1 VSNGN
6 KKDIMKELRPI
17 RLNQLKVEAKLLHK
31 NFKSDIDNSVKYF
44 NHSFFKNLSSSEI
57 EEKRKNIRLKDAYH
71 IIASEY
77 GFTRW
82 EDLKRHVEKNDMLYR
97 SNGIGLIHKWF
108 KSYTEAS
115 KYQIKNSGYLLKF
128 WADYVICG
136 IEYIQLLELH
146 NYSEEWETIGYN
158 WIEPSDKQAFQ
169 KLYQKAI
176 LQYNLL

>member
-1 VSNGN
+1 MN
-6 KKDIMKELRPI
+6 ELRPI
-17 RLNQLKVEAKLLHK
+17 RLSQLKVEAKLLHK
-31 NFKSDIDNSVKYF
+31 NFKSDFDSTVNKYL
-44 NHSFFKNLSSSEI
+44 NNPFFKNLSSIQI
-57 EEKRKNIRLKDAYH
+57 EEKGKNIRLKNIYH
-71 IIASEY
+71 IIALEY

-82 EDLKRHVEKNDMLYR
+82 EDLKRQVVKNDMLFR

-115 KYQIKNSGYLLKF
+115 KYHIKYGGYLLHF

-146 NYSEEWETIGYN
+146 QYTEEWKAIGYN
-158 WIEPSDKQAFQ
+158 WIEPANKQAHQ
-169 KLYQKAI
+169 KLYQEAI

>member
-1 VSNGN
+1 
-6 KKDIMKELRPI
+6 MKELRPI
-17 RLNQLKVEAKLLHK
+17 RLHRLKVEAKLLQK
-31 NFKSDIDNSVKYF
+31 NFRSDIDNSVNKYL
-44 NHSFFKNLSSSEI
+44 NHPFFKNLSSSEI
-57 EEKRKNIRLKDAYH
+57 GEKRKNIRLKDVYH

-82 EDLKRHVEKNDMLYR
+82 EDLKRHIVKNDMLFR

-115 KYQIKNSGYLLKF
+115 KYQIKNGGYLLSF

-146 NYSEEWETIGYN
+146 HYAEEWEAIGYN
-158 WIEPSDKQAFQ
+158 WIEPTNKQAFQ
-169 KLYQKAI
+169 KLHQKAI